1 MKKILSAV
9 LAAVMILSLSA
20 CGNNNSGSAGN
31 AGNGGDGGDGGSNV
45 SSVDNSGDN
54 NVSSNSPDSS
64 KTLTFVMIEEPLST
78 EQYGIAFRKGN
89 DALAEVVKAALDE
102 MYEDGTFAEITE
114 TWGLSDMSCYDQAG
128 VHTPADAETVA
139 EIEGRTKLTLGFDA
153 EYPPYG
159 YMDEA
164 TGQYVGYDL
173 DLAAEVCRRLGWEL
187 VPQPIDWDSKDMEL
201 NAGNIDLIW
210 NGMTMT
216 GRENEYT
223 WVGPYVDNSIV
234 FVVTGDSGITS
245 KADLAGRNVITQSGS
260 SALTALTDDPGDGS
274 NDENLALAAT
284 FAKLEQI
291 ADYNTAFMNLE
302 SGVVD
307 AVAVDIGVANYQ
319 LEARNG

>member
-1 MKKILSAV
+1 MKKTVCVV
-9 LAAVMILSLSA
+9 LALIMLVCLCA
-20 CGNNNSGSAGN
+20 CGDRKS
-31 AGNGGDGGDGGSNV
+31 DG
-45 SSVDNSGDN
+45 
-54 NVSSNSPDSS
+54 PI
-64 KTLTFVMIEEPLST
+64 KYVMLSEPLST
-78 EQYGIAFRKGN
+78 EQYGIAFKKGN
-89 DALAEVVKAALDE
+89 DALAGTVKAALDE
-102 MYEDGTFAEITE
+102 MFADGTFAEITE
-114 TWGLSDMSCYDQAG
+114 EWGLTDMSCYEQAG
-128 VHTPADAETVA
+128 VHTPEGAEAVPAD
-139 EIEGRTKLTLGFDA
+139 EGRTTLTLGFDA

-164 TGQYVGYDL
+164 TGEYVGYDL
-173 DLAAEVCRRLGWEL
+173 DLAAEVCSRLGWEL
-187 VPQPIDWDSKDMEL
+187 IPQPIDWDSKDMEL

-234 FVVTGDSGITS
+234 FVVTSDSGITS
-245 KADLAGRNVITQSGS
+245 KADLAGKNVITQSGS

-274 NDENLALAAT
+274 NDENLALAAS
-284 FAKLEQI
+284 FGKLEQI